1 MPITQRHIHFSIKG
15 INSLILNIFSLVN
28 CYMSAHIPVNRSTII
43 DFDRLKHDIVL
54 VRAWSIIIVLH
65 TIYIINI
72 LVM

>member
-1 MPITQRHIHFSIKG
+1 
-15 INSLILNIFSLVN
+15 
-28 CYMSAHIPVNRSTII
+28 MSVHIPVNRSTII

-54 VRAWSIIIVLH
+54 VRARSIIIVLH